1 MSAWSRTCK
10 HAAFAAIASAIAI
23 TGATAQ
29 TAQSSQTVPNALQGF
44 SQSSDKPVQIKAQT
58 FEVRDK
64 ENVAIFTGNV
74 HVVQGDTTI
83 RCRSLIV
90 SYLSSSTPGGAPK
103 PAQPGPAGNSQISKL
118 EAIGNVVVIQKDQTA
133 TGDNGIYDMRTKIVT
148 LTGNVVVKQG
158 ANVMR
163 GDRMVVDLNSGV
175 SRVESGR
182 SRPVEMLIEQSQQN
196 GTKPGPAVP
205 GAPRLDPLRPAQQN

>member
-1 MSAWSRTCK
+1 MSAWSHTCK
-10 HAAFAAIASAIAI
+10 RIAFVAIANAIALA
-23 TGATAQ
+23 GATAQ
-29 TAQSSQTVPNALQGF
+29 APQSSQNVPNALQGF

-64 ENVAIFTGNV
+64 ENIAVFTGNV

-90 SYLSSSTPGGAPK
+90 SYLSSSSPAGTPR
-103 PAQPGPAGNSQISKL
+103 PAQPGPAANSQISKL

-133 TGDNGIYDMRTKIVT
+133 TGDNGVYDMRTKIVT

-163 GDRMVVDLNSGV
+163 GDKMVVDLNSGV
-175 SRVESGR
+175 SRVESGK

-196 GTKPGPAVP
+196 GAKPGPTVP
-205 GAPRLDPLRPAQQN
+205 GAPALGPLRPAQQN

>member
-1 MSAWSRTCK
+1 MSAWSRICK
-10 HAAFAAIASAIAI
+10 RIAFVAIANAIVVA
-23 TGATAQ
+23 GAMAQ
-29 TAQSSQTVPNALQGF
+29 TPQSSQNVPNALQGF

-64 ENVAIFTGNV
+64 ENVAVFTGNV

-90 SYLSSSTPGGAPK
+90 SYLSSSSPAGTPRS
-103 PAQPGPAGNSQISKL
+103 AQPGPAANSQISKL

-133 TGDNGIYDMRTKIVT
+133 TGDNGVYDMRTKIVT

-175 SRVESGR
+175 SRVESGK
-182 SRPVEMLIEQSQQN
+182 SRPVEMLIEQSQPN
-196 GTKPGPAVP
+196 AAKPGPAVP
-205 GAPRLDPLRPAQQN
+205 VAPALGPLRPAQQN